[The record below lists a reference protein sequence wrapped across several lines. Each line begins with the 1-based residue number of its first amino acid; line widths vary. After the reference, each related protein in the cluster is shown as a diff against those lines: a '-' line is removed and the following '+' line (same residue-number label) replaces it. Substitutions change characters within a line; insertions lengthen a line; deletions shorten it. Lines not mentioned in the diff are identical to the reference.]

1 MISHTFYRVV
11 EKTFAN
17 AIGAKYSV
25 EPVTYC
31 TNNDGTGIFDES
43 CMHQITG
50 TGQFCGGREQ
60 LRRRMDDPDTTDCRV
75 LGTEIGAK
83 RVANKLSKRNL
94 VKVLPVKQF
103 NVGAT
108 VDYMGYP
115 YTVLSQTGHNV
126 VIKLC
131 DEDYQ
136 TTVKD
141 FDLYD

>member
-11 EKTFAN
+11 EKTYCN
-17 AIGAKYSV
+17 ATGAKYSV

-60 LRRRMDDPDTTDCRV
+60 LRRRMDDPDTTDCRI
-75 LGTEIGAK
+75 LDTEIGAK
-83 RVANKLSKRNL
+83 RVANKLSKRNPL
-94 VKVLPVKQF
+94 KKLPIKKY
-103 NVGAT
+103 GIGTT
-108 VDYMGYP
+108 VYYMGAP
-115 YTVLSQTGHNV
+115 YI
-126 VIKLC
+126 VIAQDERDVEIKSVEH
-131 DEDYQ
+131 EDYQ

-141 FDLYD
+141 YDLY